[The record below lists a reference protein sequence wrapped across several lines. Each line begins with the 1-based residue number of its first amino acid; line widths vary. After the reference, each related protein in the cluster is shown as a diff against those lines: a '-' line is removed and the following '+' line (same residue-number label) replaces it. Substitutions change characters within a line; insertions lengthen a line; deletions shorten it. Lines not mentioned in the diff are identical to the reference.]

1 MHLSA
6 RRNPTRSTTRCLN
19 QLFVEEIL
27 RGRSAGVAASG
38 HTHPRIA
45 RVRDA
50 TPASFFR
57 AQSAT
62 RTSARPGEDV
72 DATRARGIVGN
83 VEGRFWRRIGAIV
96 SVSRRRLKNTA
107 PQPARCFP
115 P

>member
-62 RTSARPGEDV
+62 RTSAR
-72 DATRARGIVGN
+72 ARAKTSTRHALAGSSGTSRGAFGGGLVRLCPYP
-83 VEGRFWRRIGAIV
+83 EGG
-96 SVSRRRLKNTA
+96 
-107 PQPARCFP
+107 
-115 P
+115 